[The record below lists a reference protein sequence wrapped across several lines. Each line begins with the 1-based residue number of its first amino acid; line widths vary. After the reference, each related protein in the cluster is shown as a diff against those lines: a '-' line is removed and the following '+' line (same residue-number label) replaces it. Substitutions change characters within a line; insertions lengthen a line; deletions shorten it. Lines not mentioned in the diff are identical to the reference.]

1 MLPIRVRLQFSSW
14 AHLVGSKMRPLKPKS
29 GGRSAGWM
37 FAFTHKFTCFLIHSP
52 KRKQTY
58 LSASPLSAFYS
69 ALNAFSHS
77 LKKKSC
83 IVRLA
88 FAFFSLAYW
97 QGFCMCILW
106 GWLSQAGRCF
116 TGFTSEQLYPPGTF
130 KQTQITLTC
139 LSSLLFFHTGC
150 RHVRKWPVQHMTSCI
165 QQQAMTLRMT
175 EWVKM
180 MLSVKIE
187 SHTLYLAWAEN
198 SPRFNYTN

>member
-77 LKKKSC
+77 LKKKKLYSKVGFC
-83 IVRLA
+83 FLLTRILTGFLHVYPLGMALSSWEVFYRLYKRTA
-88 FAFFSLAYW
+88 LPSRDFQTDTNHFDMSFFS
-97 QGFCMCILW
+97 
-106 GWLSQAGRCF
+106 
-116 TGFTSEQLYPPGTF
+116 P
-130 KQTQITLTC
+130 
-139 LSSLLFFHTGC
+139 FF
-150 RHVRKWPVQHMTSCI
+150 PY
-165 QQQAMTLRMT
+165 RM
-175 EWVKM
+175 
-180 MLSVKIE
+180 
-187 SHTLYLAWAEN
+187 
-198 SPRFNYTN
+198 